1 MFFLD
6 ICIQQTL
13 SSICCS
19 FAHREPLAVAFRMR
33 LTYISKCP
41 EPNVSGPRRTYRLYH
56 SLIMREVGKEAK
68 HEIAWCK
75 FVRAN
80 MFARGMPLGSFR
92 QVISSTQIQISPH
105 LAPRWIELPGFGDS
119 LCCHGNSGE
128 VL

>member
-1 MFFLD
+1 
-6 ICIQQTL
+6 
-13 SSICCS
+13 
-19 FAHREPLAVAFRMR
+19 
-33 LTYISKCP
+33 
-41 EPNVSGPRRTYRLYH
+41 
-56 SLIMREVGKEAK
+56 MREVGKEAK

-92 QVISSTQIQISPH
+92 PVISSTQMSQISPH
-105 LAPRWIELPGFGDS
+105 LAPRRIIELPGFAGDS